1 MRINPKL
8 FSSVLYNTD
17 ENCTIQKM
25 VIFSFV
31 CNFSKF
37 LEEFISCGTEVESN
51 PTRMAALNQKVLPL
65 IRLLERK

>member
-1 MRINPKL
+1 MHINPNL
-8 FSSVLYNTD
+8 FSRVLYNIN

-25 VIFSFV
+25 VTFFFI

-37 LEEFISCGTEVESN
+37 LEEFISCGTEIESN
-51 PTRMAALNQKVLPL
+51 PTKMAALNQKMLPL